1 MAKKHTKPGI
11 NIHNLTTRKIGF
23 PKERLYVRHLTLI
36 KLLII
41 NLIPVLGIL
50 FLDWKIFY
58 ILFFYWLENIV
69 VGIFFVSL
77 GILNKLESGSILK
90 HLSVYSVVA
99 FLHGF
104 MIFNLFGADVPGLA
118 PGLSGV
124 LYMIKQPAI
133 MISLIVL
140 LLSYYC
146 LFAMEQYRL
155 AINMYKRGGN
165 EILEK
170 PMVRIIVLHLVLIL
184 SVAFVKELNL
194 PALSIVILAIAK
206 FFYES
211 SGVEMID
218 RERP

>member
-1 MAKKHTKPGI
+1 MQHF
-11 NIHNLTTRKIGF
+11 N
-23 PKERLYVRHLTLI
+23 LI

-41 NLIPVLGIL
+41 NLIPILGVL

-77 GILNKLESGSILK
+77 GILNKLGYGSILK
-90 HLSVYSVVA
+90 HFSVYSVLA
-99 FLHGF
+99 FSHGF
-104 MIFNLFGADVPGLA
+104 VIFNLFGSEVPGL
-118 PGLSGV
+118 PSGLPGV

-155 AINMYKRGGN
+155 AINMYKRGGK
-165 EILEK
+165 ELLEK
-170 PMVRIIVLHLVLIL
+170 PMVRIIVLHVVLVLG
-184 SVAFVKELNL
+184 VAFVKELEL
-194 PALSIVILAIAK
+194 PALTIVILVIAK

-211 SGVEMID
+211 LGVEMID
-218 RERP
+218 RESP